1 MAPGMA
7 CRLAGSSDLM
17 PERGPLANVNYV
29 ATHDGMT
36 LEDVVCFAA
45 RHNEANGEGNA
56 DGASND
62 FSWNHGVEGRTN
74 DKQIQRRR
82 EQDKRNLIATLLLS
96 PGVPMIAAGDEF
108 GHSQNGNNN
117 AYCQDNE
124 ISWLD
129 WGLGHGASGARFL
142 AFVQRLIALRKSLD
156 IVRPTSFFTG
166 DGQRGVKD
174 IAWLRPDGREF
185 ADEDWQKPELRAFA
199 CTYALH
205 GSAAVQRY
213 ALMLNPEDHD
223 VAFAVPCARWCVLLD
238 TSDEPPTAET
248 KRDDGQW
255 RVRAHSLTFLSDG
268 PGA

>member
-1 MAPGMA
+1 
-7 CRLAGSSDLM
+7 M

-45 RHNEANGEGNA
+45 KHNEANGEGNA

-174 IAWLRPDGREF
+174 ITWLRPDGREF